1 MPTLRGFESLP
12 PRPPNGL
19 QVVHNGRRMDVEA
32 VTLFFALLS
41 LLVVAGIVALAIDAM
56 TSSDLGAIRLLEP
69 LSLEIGAAIA
79 TTSMLGSLY
88 LSEIANFDPCRLCWV
103 QRFFMYP
110 AAFVLIAAVFTK
122 NTALK
127 WIAFALSTMGLGV
140 ALYHRYDQFVYDP
153 LADHEGGFCDPLNPC
168 GLPWVE
174 TFGFITIPTMAAA
187 GFAGVMAMV
196 ILNTR
201 KAA

>member
-1 MPTLRGFESLP
+1 M
-12 PRPPNGL
+12 N
-19 QVVHNGRRMDVEA
+19 VEA
-32 VTLFFALLS
+32 VSLFFALLS
-41 LLVVAGIVALAIDAM
+41 VLVVVGIVALAIDAL
-56 TSSDLGAIRLLEP
+56 TTADLGVIRLLKP

-110 AAFVLIAAVFTK
+110 AALLLIAAVFTK
-122 NTALK
+122 NNAFK
-127 WIAFALSTMGLGV
+127 WLAFGLSTLGLGV

-168 GLPWVE
+168 GLPWIE

-187 GFAGVMAMV
+187 GFAGVIAMV

>member
-1 MPTLRGFESLP
+1 
-12 PRPPNGL
+12 
-19 QVVHNGRRMDVEA
+19 MDVET
-32 VTLFFALLS
+32 VSLFFALLS
-41 LLVVAGIVALAIDAM
+41 LLVVVGIVALVIDGLTAA
-56 TSSDLGAIRLLEP
+56 DLGIVRSLRP
-69 LSLEIGAAIA
+69 LSLEIGATIA

-88 LSEIANFDPCRLCWV
+88 MSEIANFDPCRLCWI

-110 AAFVLIAAVFTK
+110 AAFLLIAAVFTK

-127 WIAFALSTMGLGV
+127 WIAFALSTAGFGV
-140 ALYHRYDQFVYDP
+140 AVYHRYEQFVYDP
-153 LADHEGGFCDPLNPC
+153 LAGHEGGFCDPLNPC

-196 ILNTR
+196 LLNTR

>member
-1 MPTLRGFESLP
+1 M
-12 PRPPNGL
+12 N
-19 QVVHNGRRMDVEA
+19 VEA
-32 VTLFFALLS
+32 VSLFFALLS
-41 LLVVAGIVALAIDAM
+41 LLVVAGVLAVAIDAL
-56 TSSDLGAIRLLEP
+56 TSADLGAIRFLRP

-88 LSEIANFDPCRLCWV
+88 MSEIANFDPCRLCWV

-110 AAFVLIAAVFTK
+110 AAFLLIAAVFTK
-122 NTALK
+122 NTAMK
-127 WIAFALSTMGLGV
+127 WIAFALSTVGFGV
-140 ALYHRYDQFVYDP
+140 AVYHRYEQFVYDP
-153 LADHEGGFCDPLNPC
+153 FSGHEGGFCDPLNPC

-174 TFGFITIPTMAAA
+174 TFGFITIPTMAAI

-196 ILNTR
+196 LLNTR